1 MIPHNRPT
9 LGKEEE
15 EAAIRVIRSG
25 NLSQGNEVK
34 LFEDEFC
41 KFIGLPKHHAV
52 ALSSGTSSLFL
63 ALRALNAQDKTV
75 ELSGYACSALR
86 NAIQMAGG
94 NEKILDVGISTP
106 NTNST
111 SFSENDAIRII
122 IHMYGIPI
130 DISQLSTKS
139 LIEDCAQSLGAKIGT
154 KFVGTIAE
162 AGIFSFSATKLI
174 TTGGQGGMFISKNE
188 SLVNSVKDYREFD
201 LRHDKKSRFNLQMT
215 DLQASIGREQLK
227 KLPSFLLRREEI
239 FKKYKKSGIPLL
251 DVDIEKTHLHPVRYR
266 AVMLSDT
273 PLDIIQSLSKFN
285 IKSIVPTE
293 DWELLA
299 EPNSLPNSLYLSKH
313 SVSLPIYPS
322 LSNDDIDSIISVV
335 VKK

>member
-34 LFEDEFC
+34 LFEDDFC
-41 KFIGLPKHHAV
+41 KFLGLPKHHAV
-52 ALSSGTSSLFL
+52 AVSNGTSSLFL
-63 ALRALNAQDKTV
+63 ALWALNIQNKTV
-75 ELSGYACSALR
+75 EFSGYACSALR
-86 NAIQMAGG
+86 NAVQMAGG
-94 NEKILDVGISTP
+94 HEKILDIGISTP
-106 NTNST
+106 NTDHT
-111 SFSENDAIRII
+111 SFSENNTIRII
-122 IHMYGIPI
+122 AHMYGIPM
-130 DISQLSTKS
+130 DISKLSTGN

-154 KFVGTIAE
+154 KFVGTIGD

-174 TTGGQGGMFISKNE
+174 TTGGQGGMFISKDK
-188 SLVNSVKDYREFD
+188 SLVDSVRDYREFD

-239 FKKYKKSGIPLL
+239 FNKYKKSGIPLL
-251 DVDIEKTHLHPVRYR
+251 DVNMEQTHLHPVRYR
-266 AVMLSDT
+266 AVMLTDT

-285 IKSIVPTE
+285 IKSIIPTE

-299 EPNSLPNSLYLSKH
+299 ESNSLPNSLYLSQH
-313 SVSLPIYPS
+313 SISLPIYPS
-322 LSNDDIDSIISVV
+322 LSDEDVDLIISAVI
-335 VKK
+335 KK